1 MPDVS
6 RYAVFG
12 HPIAHSLSP
21 RMLNAAFRRENVHA
35 VFLPLHAKSLDD
47 LLECVRDIPI
57 HGLSVTMPYKE
68 EMVEHLSG
76 FSENLVEQHEEAA
89 LIATIG
95 LSLLGI
101 AALVGLFYRGV
112 RRWYP
117 KAVLLGALLVSG
129 LMAWTAN
136 LGGQIRH
143 TEIRPGTQIPAA
155 ETQALHD

>member
-1 MPDVS
+1 MSWTHVHLALNHLPVIGLVFVLCLLAA
-6 RYAVFG
+6 AVWRG
-12 HPIAHSLSP
+12 
-21 RMLNAAFRRENVHA
+21 NV
-35 VFLPLHAKSLDD
+35 D
-47 LLECVRDIPI
+47 LLKASYWATVILALVAWGVYLTGEPA
-57 HGLSVTMPYKE
+57 E

-76 FSENLVEQHEEAA
+76 FSESLVEQHERAA

-117 KAVLLGALLVSG
+117 KAVLLGALLVTG
-129 LMAWTAN
+129 LMIWTAN

-143 TEIRPGTQIPAA
+143 TEIRAGAQMPSG
-155 ETQALHD
+155 ETEALHD